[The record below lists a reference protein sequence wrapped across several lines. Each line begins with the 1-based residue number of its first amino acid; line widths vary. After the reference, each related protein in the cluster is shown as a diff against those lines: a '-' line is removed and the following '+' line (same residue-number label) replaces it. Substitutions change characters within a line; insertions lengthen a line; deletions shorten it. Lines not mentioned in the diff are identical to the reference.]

1 MSSTLNNNN
10 LPHYHYDSHHLFSDY
25 IGMCL
30 RNFINMTLAATA
42 IKIIFE
48 SHTNTPGILG
58 PKQ

>member
-48 SHTNTPGILG
+48 SHTNTP
-58 PKQ
+58 